1 MDHRKPFEDFLLW
14 MIFASFQ
21 SSTGYGTFAV
31 PKRVGMSPVQKC
43 HPGPY
48 PQINMCIRWCIVH
61 RVKLSCS
68 SPPVQLLRLEW
79 VYCTFKGY
87 SSNAKLHSP
96 MEAEFISASYGAV
109 KVFAWLEIKKTFD
122 NSFILFCDPRQ
133 GWYYSKSEHIW
144 YATCKVQG
152 FLTKDFC

>member
-31 PKRVGMSPVQKC
+31 PKRVGMSPV
-43 HPGPY
+43 PGPY
-48 PQINMCIRWCIVH
+48 PLYLNAQINMCLRWCIMH

-68 SPPVQLLRLEW
+68 ASGGLEW

-87 SSNAKLHSP
+87 SNNAKLHSP

-122 NSFILFCDPRQ
+122 FILFCDPRQ
-133 GWYYSKSEHIW
+133 GWYYSKSELIW